1 MLKSAAIGASLLL
14 LTEAQDSGHDQYS
27 RTLKFRP
34 DGSFKIVTFSD
45 LSLSDNSEDYLS
57 TQGLIETVL
66 NSESPDLVV
75 LTGDIV
81 DPSHADDYSY
91 HFSSALELIK
101 ERQVPYVWTG
111 GNHIE

>member
-1 MLKSAAIGASLLL
+1 MLAKSAAISASWLLQL
-14 LTEAQDSGHDQYS
+14 ALAQDFSHNQYS

-45 LSLSDNSEDYLS
+45 LGLSDNAEDYLQ

-81 DPSHADDYSY
+81 DP
-91 HFSSALELIK
+91 
-101 ERQVPYVWTG
+101 
-111 GNHIE
+111 